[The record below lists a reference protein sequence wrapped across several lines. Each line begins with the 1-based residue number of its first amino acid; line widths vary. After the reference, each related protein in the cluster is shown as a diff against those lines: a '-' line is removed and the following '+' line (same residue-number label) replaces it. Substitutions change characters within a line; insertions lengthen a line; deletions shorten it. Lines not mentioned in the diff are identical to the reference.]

1 MMIGVSGGSVFKGL
15 LAGALGLL
23 VSTIGMDPM
32 TGALRFTFGNINMLS
47 GIEFVVVMVGM
58 FGVGEVLY
66 QISKSSPADKE
77 ARKNAQI
84 VSNTAEAFPH
94 CQGDQGQRDPHS
106 GMRCHLRRHRC
117 GARHWR

>member
-1 MMIGVSGGSVFKGL
+1 MALFGLSMMIGVSGGSVFKGL

-58 FGVGEVLY
+58 L
-66 QISKSSPADKE
+66 AW
-77 ARKNAQI
+77 ARCSTRSVRAPRRQGGP
-84 VSNTAEAFPH
+84 EERPDREQHRRGLPH
-94 CQGDQGQRDPHS
+94 CQGRP
-106 GMRCHLRRHRC
+106 RP
-117 GARHWR
+117 A